1 MNKEH
6 DLSLKVD
13 HIEWHQVSQEDK
25 RGCGVSGVERL
36 ERAKKIIKDM
46 VEFIENVS
54 HIGKE
59 DTEYLDWLV
68 STVEEQ
74 QKEIERLDN
83 EMDGLLTIVEDRN
96 PKAHD
101 LFIKLK
107 QENSKLRKALEGVL
121 KYRHVD
127 EGLKDQ
133 LRKVLKK

>member
-74 QKEIERLDN
+74 QKEIDWYQMRYENTGALMNASYQR
-83 EMDGLLTIVEDRN
+83 DR
-96 PKAHD
+96 AM
-101 LFIKLK
+101 KLEK
-107 QENSKLRKALEGVL
+107 ENARLRKALGLIIETSDSAYIRQIVRKAL
-121 KYRHVD
+121 K
-127 EGLKDQ
+127 E
-133 LRKVLKK
+133 